1 MIDKVLENLANV
13 MNVSKASLMI
23 DFNQN
28 SQNIIIERSNEI
40 ANVPFEEQTGITQ
53 AILGHARAELRLL
66 NYGKLSK
73 EYASKIEENP
83 SLEKPFIEYLEE
95 INQKIWLELVD
106 NYYIYHK
113 EFNEG
118 EFVHVLDQNLLNAY
132 ITNITSLKENGD
144 DMNKYSED
152 DMNECLKALIY
163 YSPKKEIDKIDQGFT
178 NLKENEKLA
187 NLLLKVEKLK
197 KLYKINKKTN
207 GSRN

>member
-95 INQKIWLELVD
+95 INQK
-106 NYYIYHK
+106 Y
-113 EFNEG
+113 G
-118 EFVHVLDQNLLNAY
+118 
-132 ITNITSLKENGD
+132 
-144 DMNKYSED
+144 
-152 DMNECLKALIY
+152 
-163 YSPKKEIDKIDQGFT
+163 
-178 NLKENEKLA
+178 
-187 NLLLKVEKLK
+187 
-197 KLYKINKKTN
+197 
-207 GSRN
+207 